1 MPSPALSTVAPRVVD
16 FGAVLAALNR
26 ELAAQGIPF
35 MIIGGQAVLLHGE
48 PRLTQDI
55 DITLGI
61 DPTGLPLIL
70 AVCAALDLQPLPHDP
85 EKFVLQTFVL
95 PARPRTLGPRVDFIF
110 SNTEYERLAIERA
123 VRVELGGERIPFA
136 SAEDLI
142 IHKLFA
148 GRPRDFE
155 DAASVVR
162 GKGKSLDWKY
172 LMRWAKHFQKVPGRE
187 MMPEQLT
194 DLKRLI

>member
-1 MPSPALSTVAPRVVD
+1 MVD

-26 ELAAQGIPF
+26 ELAAQDIPF

-55 DITLGI
+55 DIALGI
-61 DPTGLPLIL
+61 DPTGLPMIL
-70 AVCAALDLQPLPHDP
+70 AVCAALDLQPLPRDP
-85 EKFVLQTFVL
+85 AKFVAETFVL
-95 PARPRTLGPRVDFIF
+95 PARPRAVGPRVDFIF

-123 VRVELGGERIPFA
+123 VRVELGGGRIPFA
-136 SAEDLI
+136 AAEDLI

-148 GRPRDFE
+148 GRPRDLE

-162 GKGKSLDWKY
+162 AKGKSLDWKY
-172 LMRWAKHFQKVPGRE
+172 LQRWGKHFQKISGRE
-187 MMPEQLT
+187 TMPEQLA
-194 DLKRLI
+194 DLKRSI